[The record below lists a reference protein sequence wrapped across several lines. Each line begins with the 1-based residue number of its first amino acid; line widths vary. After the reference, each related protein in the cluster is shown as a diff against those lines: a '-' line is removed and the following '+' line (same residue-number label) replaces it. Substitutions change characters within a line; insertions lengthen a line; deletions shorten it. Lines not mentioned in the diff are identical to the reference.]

1 MKRKTVSVLLA
12 LLMFL
17 SCFAAGLPALAADDA
32 ELENIYQFLR
42 SASKDRTEEDHNFD
56 DALNMLAGLSSDELI
71 AVGRRSNLGED
82 AAFWWAG
89 NQALQLNRNY
99 SSSGR
104 TAKIRAYCPSV
115 YLEIAERVPAYADF
129 VGVLLDGIT
138 VYSLL
143 IGEPTA
149 EITFSEEERTPFA
162 IGKRMAELPEGQA
175 ASLKSEAFFSS
186 SNYISIEGITENL
199 DEDKAKDESIGAT
212 CEIIDFFGMQL
223 ENWTTAYLSEDA
235 LANFSL
241 CASFFE
247 KTYEEAERSLVAL
260 AAFADVIEGL
270 NAPYRTKDVETA
282 KNAYAAVPST
292 AWSLADERAL
302 QARSKYRTIIASAGL
317 EDNSV
322 DLSAYKK
329 TDLGKSQLSDKSANE
344 VLKLLRSSANTDEK
358 LSAAIAGIATGK
370 NLVSILN
377 SLGGKSDIL
386 ASLFSISFICS
397 NLKNDPKFAGA
408 VKKMEALQEEGHT
421 EGFSESGLDE
431 ENFVITVWSCAD
443 QFTSADF
450 GFEDGDFYGFADALG
465 GCLSGLSELLN
476 LVSGFSFKNIA
487 SGDNYTIGKYEDL
500 IPLFELL
507 DLPTP
512 SSAEFTKAEE
522 AMTFT
527 DTEGNTFKNPV
538 RAGVNCLLKPLA
550 DYLTTTFKKAPT
562 DAVIDLLPKVAY
574 AIESGLLS
582 STVEKLLEPFK
593 ELGVKVDVS
602 KDTFWGMVD
611 RSLVTPQEV
620 KNIDGTKTRMT
631 QVGFDL
637 DKDGQKEPV
646 PLTKAQFDKL
656 VTDIAGCAE
665 PAVKPS
671 VSIPNANRMG
681 LNTQKSKVIS
691 VLLAAVLEMEKNE
704 AGESFLDKAL
714 DGMGAPSLVKKL
726 LGFAAKRGTAFTF
739 KLLDRFLPIISF
751 ALSVMSLIKRIKA
764 LFGR

>member
-1 MKRKTVSVLLA
+1 MKRKIVSVLLA

-42 SASKDRTEEDHNFD
+42 SATKDITEEGHNFD

-89 NQALQLNRNY
+89 DQALQFNRNY
-99 SSSGR
+99 SSSGS
-104 TAKIRAYCPSV
+104 TVEIRAYCPSV
-115 YLEIAERVPAYADF
+115 YLEIAEKVPAYADF

-149 EITFSEEERTPFA
+149 EITLSEEERTPFA

-186 SNYISIEGITENL
+186 SDFISIEGITENL
-199 DEDKAKDESIGAT
+199 DEGKAKDESIGAT
-212 CEIIDFFGMQL
+212 CEIFDFFGMQL

-247 KTYEEAERSLVAL
+247 KTYEEAERSFVAL
-260 AAFADVIEGL
+260 ATFADVIEGL

-302 QARSKYRTIIASAGL
+302 QARSKYRTIIAAAGL

-322 DLSAYKK
+322 DLSVYKK
-329 TDLGKSQLSDKSANE
+329 TDLGKSQLSDKAANE
-344 VLKLLRSSANTDEK
+344 VLSLLRSSANTDEK

-370 NLVSILN
+370 TIISLLS

-397 NLKNDPKFAGA
+397 NLKEDPKFAGA

-421 EGFSESGLDE
+421 GGFSESGLDE
-431 ENFVITVWSCAD
+431 ENFVITVWSCVD

-465 GCLSGLSELLN
+465 GCLSGLSQLLN
-476 LVSGFSFKNIA
+476 LVSGFSFANIA
-487 SGDNYTIGKYEDL
+487 NGDNYTIGKYEDL

-512 SSAEFTKAEE
+512 SSAQFTKAEE

-550 DYLTTTFKKAPT
+550 DYLMTTFKKAPT
-562 DAVIDLLPKVAY
+562 DAAIDLLPKVAY
-574 AIESGLLS
+574 AIESGLLNS
-582 STVEKLLEPFK
+582 CVQKVLEPFK
-593 ELGVKVDVS
+593 ELGVQVDLN
-602 KDTFWGMVD
+602 KDVFWVWSTARWSPPR
-611 RSLVTPQEV
+611 RSRT
-620 KNIDGTKTRMT
+620 
-631 QVGFDL
+631 
-637 DKDGQKEPV
+637 
-646 PLTKAQFDKL
+646 LT
-656 VTDIAGCAE
+656 
-665 PAVKPS
+665 
-671 VSIPNANRMG
+671 
-681 LNTQKSKVIS
+681 
-691 VLLAAVLEMEKNE
+691 
-704 AGESFLDKAL
+704 
-714 DGMGAPSLVKKL
+714 AP
-726 LGFAAKRGTAFTF
+726 KRA
-739 KLLDRFLPIISF
+739 
-751 ALSVMSLIKRIKA
+751 
-764 LFGR
+764 

>member
-1 MKRKTVSVLLA
+1 MIQKTLSVLLT
-12 LLMFL
+12 LLL
-17 SCFAAGLPALAADDA
+17 LISCCTAGLSALAADDA
-32 ELENIYQFLR
+32 ELENVYQFLC
-42 SASKDRTEEDHNFD
+42 SASKDRTEADHNFD
-56 DALNMLAGLSSDELI
+56 DALTMLAGLSSDELI
-71 AVGRRSNLGED
+71 AVGRRADLGED

-89 NQALQLNRNY
+89 NRALQLNRNY

-129 VGVLLDGIT
+129 ISVLFDGIT

-149 EITFSEEERTPFA
+149 EITLPEAERTPFA
-162 IGKRMAELPEGQA
+162 IGKRMAQLPEGQA
-175 ASLKSEAFFSS
+175 ASLKSEAYFSS
-186 SNYISIEGITENL
+186 SEFISVEGITENL
-199 DEDKAKDESIGAT
+199 DEEKAKDESIGAS
-212 CEIIDFFGMQL
+212 CEIVDFFGMQL

-235 LANFSL
+235 IANFSI

-302 QARSKYRTIIASAGL
+302 QARSKYRTIIAAAGL

-322 DLSAYKK
+322 DLSVYKK
-329 TDLGKSQLSDKSANE
+329 TDLGKNQLSDKTANE
-344 VLKLLRSSANTDEK
+344 VLNLLRSSANTDEK
-358 LSAAIAGIATGK
+358 LAAAVASIATGS
-370 NLVSILN
+370 NLISILN
-377 SLGGKSDIL
+377 SLGGKSDL
-386 ASLFSISFICS
+386 MASLFSISFICS
-397 NLKNDPKFAGA
+397 NLEEDPKFAGA
-408 VKKMEALQEEGHT
+408 VKKMKALQEEGHT
-421 EGFSESGLDE
+421 GGFSESGLDE
-431 ENFVITVWSCAD
+431 ERFVITVWSCAD

-476 LVSGFSFKNIA
+476 LVSGFSFKNVS

-527 DTEGNTFKNPV
+527 DTEGNTYKNPV
-538 RAGVNCLLKPLA
+538 RAGVNCLMKPLA
-550 DYLTTTFKKAPT
+550 DYLSTTFKNAPT
-562 DAVIDLLPKVAY
+562 DAVIDLLPKLAY

-582 STVEKLLEPFK
+582 STVDKLLAPFA

-611 RSLVTPQEV
+611 NSLVTPHEI
-620 KNIDGTKTRMT
+620 KNIDGTKTRMS

-646 PLTKAQFDKL
+646 PLTKAQFDRF
-656 VTDIAGCAE
+656 VTEIAGCAE

-681 LNTQKSKVIS
+681 LNTQKTKVVS
-691 VLLAAVLEMEKNE
+691 VAAAEILEMEKTE
-704 AGESFLDKAL
+704 AGKAFLEKAL
-714 DGMGAPSLVKKL
+714 DGIGAPSLAKSL
-726 LGFAAKRGTAFTF
+726 LNFAAKRGTGFTF
-739 KLLDRFLPIISF
+739 RLIDRFLPIITILM
-751 ALSVMSLIKRIKA
+751 AVMNFIRKVKA
-764 LFGR
+764 IFGR